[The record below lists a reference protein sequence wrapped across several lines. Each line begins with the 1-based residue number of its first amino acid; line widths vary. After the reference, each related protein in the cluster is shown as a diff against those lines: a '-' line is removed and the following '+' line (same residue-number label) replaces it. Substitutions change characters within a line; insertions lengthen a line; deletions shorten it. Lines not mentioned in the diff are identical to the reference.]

1 MKQKCGTNFKMAPK
15 NVTLTK
21 ITPAPQL
28 SAALQFDTGETFQVP
43 YLELRFQCPCA
54 SCVDEITGKR
64 TLRRESLKPDMK
76 PMKIEP
82 VGRYGI
88 HIEWSDGHRTGM
100 YHFQTLYEIAQR
112 ASLSGKH

>member
-1 MKQKCGTNFKMAPK
+1 MPN
-15 NVTLTK
+15 LTK
-21 ITPAPQL
+21 ALP
-28 SAALQFDTGETFQVP
+28 SANFNILLGFDSGEEFTLP
-43 YLELRFQCPCA
+43 YIELRFQCPCA

-64 TLRRESLKPDMK
+64 TLKKESLKPDVK

-100 YHFQTLYEIAQR
+100 YHFDRLYELAKSER
-112 ASLSGKH
+112 